1 MTEPARKRHLLI
13 TGPGRSGTTMLVELL
28 ERLGLETRLDHDRY
42 DPVAR
47 AGLEWSLTDPD
58 PPYVVKNPKAS
69 VRLHDWI
76 ERGVVAPA
84 DLDLV
89 VVAVRDLSDA
99 ARSRAE
105 VSARRRRVGA
115 PGGLDGV
122 RWARGQERELA
133 RQLGRLV
140 LTLAEHEIPHV
151 FLAYPRSARDPMYCY
166 RALRP
171 VLGETTAEEFE
182 RAWHEVVK
190 PELVHDY
197 GGASPTRRQSVT
209 LYARDVVRRVRR
221 RLARRESP
229 SDQR

>member
-1 MTEPARKRHLLI
+1 MTDQPRRRHVLI

-28 ERLGLETRLDHDRY
+28 ERLGLETRVDHDRY
-42 DPVAR
+42 DSVAR

-69 VRLHDWI
+69 VRLQDWI
-76 ERGVVAPA
+76 DRGVVEPG

-89 VVAVRDLSDA
+89 VVAVRDLSAA

-105 VSARRRRVGA
+105 VSAQRRRVGA

-122 RWARGQERELA
+122 RWARGQESELA

-151 FLAYPRSARDPMYCY
+151 LLAYPRSVRDPQYCY

-171 VLGETTAEEFE
+171 VLADIGPDEFE
-182 RAWHEVVK
+182 AAWREIVR

-197 GGASPTRRQSVT
+197 AGAPPTYRQSVA
-209 LYARDVVRRVRR
+209 LFARDVVRRVRR
-221 RLARRESP
+221 KIERRASRA
-229 SDQR
+229 DQR

>member
-1 MTEPARKRHLLI
+1 MTDQPRRRHVLI

-28 ERLGLETRLDHDRY
+28 ERLGLETRVDHDRY
-42 DPVAR
+42 DSVAR

-69 VRLHDWI
+69 VRLQDWI
-76 ERGVVAPA
+76 DRGVVEPG

-89 VVAVRDLSDA
+89 VVAVRDLSAA

-105 VSARRRRVGA
+105 VSAQRRRVGA
-115 PGGLDGV
+115 P
-122 RWARGQERELA
+122 
-133 RQLGRLV
+133 GRLV

-151 FLAYPRSARDPMYCY
+151 LLAYPRSVRDPQYCY

-171 VLGETTAEEFE
+171 VLADIGPDEFE
-182 RAWHEVVK
+182 AAWREIVR

-197 GGASPTRRQSVT
+197 AGAPPTYRQSVA
-209 LYARDVVRRVRR
+209 LFARDVVRRVRR
-221 RLARRESP
+221 KIERRASRA
-229 SDQR
+229 DQR